1 MTLFIGTN
9 LFSWYGF
16 PIEIYFN
23 VMLRHKQIRLVFDRI
38 LNAEKE
44 PVSPT
49 FIKMC
54 VVQNLKILEC

>member
-1 MTLFIGTN
+1 
-9 LFSWYGF
+9 
-16 PIEIYFN
+16 
-23 VMLRHKQIRLVFDRI
+23 MLRHKQIRLVFDRI